1 MMLRHDAPPG
11 ALWKCSRRWLLAACL
26 AGLLLPVGLP
36 AASLEGLK
44 PLIGPGDAALV
55 TDPDGRVL
63 LAANADRQLVP
74 ASILKVLTALSA
86 VHYLGPDFRFET
98 DFYLDSDHNLVVRGS
113 GDPLLVS
120 EALAAIAA
128 ELGGRLQRFNDLVLD
143 PAFFEHALRI
153 PGVSA
158 SPEPYDAP
166 NGALC
171 VNFNTVAFE
180 TLNGRLVS
188 AEPQTPLI
196 PFAVERIRAS
206 GLKNGRIVLSSQN
219 QDHLLYA
226 GHLIRHFLTA
236 SGIQTRGAVRIG
248 RLEPGSR
255 RLVYR
260 HTATTPLT
268 GVIAELLQYSN
279 NFIANQLTVVIGAAA
294 AGPPGTLAKGVSATR
309 TYAADVLGLKT
320 LRMAE
325 GSGISRQNRISA
337 REMDRVLAAFEP
349 LRHLMRHEGRE
360 YYKTGTLSGIRTRA
374 GYIASAAG
382 GCYRFALLVNT
393 PGRSTDRIMRGLL
406 DRLN

>member
-1 MMLRHDAPPG
+1 MIRNDALPGGLRP
-11 ALWKCSRRWLLAACL
+11 CRRPWLLAACL
-26 AGLLLPVGLP
+26 VGLLLPAVLP

-44 PLIGPGDAALV
+44 PLIGPDDAALV
-55 TDPDGRVL
+55 TDPGGRVL
-63 LAANADRQLVP
+63 LSANADRQMVP

-86 VHYLGPDFRFET
+86 AHYLGPDFRFET
-98 DFYLDSDHNLVVRGS
+98 EFYLDPDHNLIVRGS

-128 ELGGRLQRFNDLVLD
+128 ELSARIRQFNDLVLD
-143 PAFFEHALRI
+143 PSYFAQALRI

-166 NGALC
+166 VGALC
-171 VNFNTVAFE
+171 VNFNTVAFK
-180 TLNGRLVS
+180 TVKGRLVS

-196 PFAVERIRAS
+196 PFAAARIRAS
-206 GLKNGRIVLSSQN
+206 GLKEGRIVLSGQN

-226 GHLIRHFLTA
+226 GHLIRHFLVS
-236 SGIQTRGAVRIG
+236 SGIKTRGAVRIG
-248 RLEPGSR
+248 RVEPGSQ

-260 HTATTPLT
+260 HTATIPLT
-268 GVIAELLQYSN
+268 GVIAELLEYSN
-279 NFIANQLTVVIGAAA
+279 NFIANQLTVAIGATAT
-294 AGPPGTLAKGVSATR
+294 GPPGTLEKGVSATR
-309 TYAADVLGLKT
+309 AYAADVLGLNA
-320 LRMAE
+320 LRMVE

-337 REMDRVLAAFEP
+337 REMDRVLTAFEP
-349 LRHLMRHEGRE
+349 LRHLMRREGRE

-374 GYIASAAG
+374 GYIVSAAG

-406 DRLN
+406 ERLN

>member
-1 MMLRHDAPPG
+1 
-11 ALWKCSRRWLLAACL
+11 
-26 AGLLLPVGLP
+26 V
-36 AASLEGLK
+36 
-44 PLIGPGDAALV
+44 
-55 TDPDGRVL
+55 
-63 LAANADRQLVP
+63 RQ
-74 ASILKVLTALSA
+74 
-86 VHYLGPDFRFET
+86 
-98 DFYLDSDHNLVVRGS
+98 
-113 GDPLLVS
+113 
-120 EALAAIAA
+120 
-128 ELGGRLQRFNDLVLD
+128 
-143 PAFFEHALRI
+143 
-153 PGVSA
+153 
-158 SPEPYDAP
+158 
-166 NGALC
+166 
-171 VNFNTVAFE
+171 FNTVAFE

-206 GLKNGRIVLSSQN
+206 GLTNGRIVLSSQN

-255 RLVYR
+255 HLVYR